1 MQDHEMLANR
11 MENRT
16 GCVYWCQKQ
25 KYIMQ
30 IRVKENKQKIF
41 S

>member
-16 GCVYWCQKQ
+16 GWVYWWATEV
-25 KYIMQ
+25 Y
-30 IRVKENKQKIF
+30 NAN
-41 S
+41 